1 MFKVENENS
10 LEKIYQIGFNIREIE
25 ATHVPSSS
33 FIPTMQESVHV
44 LKNGFLRFKVTLAY
58 NP

>member
-33 FIPTMQESVHV
+33 FIPTIT
-44 LKNGFLRFKVTLAY
+44 GICPRFKKWFSQI
-58 NP
+58 